1 MVVVIIIAIIAML
14 AVPSVEVAQWDRATY
29 TDAGSIMQIFREAR
43 MRAVARGGAE
53 VVSLSASTTDRG
65 TFVLYEAVSANAK
78 GLGLARTP
86 VSSCK
91 TPTSWLPLS
100 NTNPN
105 LLQVDS
111 VNLNGGQDEA
121 VANIQTAMAF
131 YQDPT
136 TNTATGFNTGYV
148 CYTPLGQSYVSLGA
162 GSSPLF
168 DGKLPTITPI
178 VLSVTRTGSGNT
190 RDVLVPPN
198 GMARLFSHI

>member
-1 MVVVIIIAIIAML
+1 MVVVMIIAIIAML
-14 AVPSVEVAQWDRATY
+14 AVPSVAVAQWDRATY

-53 VVSLSASTTDRG
+53 VVSLSASTADRG
-65 TFVLYEAVSANAK
+65 TFVLYEAVSANAN
-78 GLGLARTP
+78 GQGLARTP

-91 TPTSWLPLS
+91 APTNWLPLS
-100 NTNPN
+100 AANPN
-105 LLQVDS
+105 LVQVDS

-121 VANIQTAMAF
+121 NANIQTAMAY

-136 TNTATGFNTGYV
+136 TSTATSFNAGYI
-148 CYTPLGQSYVSLGA
+148 CYTPLGQSYVNLGS

-178 VLSVTRTGSGNT
+178 VLSLTRNGGGNT
-190 RDVLVPPN
+190 RAVLLPPN
-198 GMARLFSHI
+198 GMARLFSHT